1 MSIRG
6 TVEIIETGVKESVET
21 MQAVYHAKLKGCLDA
36 VELLRHQS
44 LPGTEAVGSD
54 FGDEAALFNSHG
66 FTISKED
73 ILDLITI
80 SIAFSAH
87 LAFQES

>member
-36 VELLRHQS
+36 AELLRHQS
-44 LPGTEAVGSD
+44 LPGTEAAGSN
-54 FGDEAALFNSHG
+54 FGDGRAPCNSRG
-66 FTISKED
+66 ITASKED
-73 ILDLITI
+73 IPRFII
-80 SIAFSAH
+80 IFIAFSAH
-87 LAFQES
+87 VLFQ

>member
-36 VELLRHQS
+36 AELLRHQS

-54 FGDEAALFNSHG
+54 FGDETVPRNSHG
-66 FTISKED
+66 IIASKDD
-73 ILDLITI
+73 IPGYKLSLLHFQLI
-80 SIAFSAH
+80 
-87 LAFQES
+87 

>member
-1 MSIRG
+1 MSIWS

-36 VELLRHQS
+36 AELLRHQS

-54 FGDEAALFNSHG
+54 FADETAPCNSHRI
-66 FTISKED
+66 TASKENTPGF
-73 ILDLITI
+73 III
-80 SIAFSAH
+80 FIAFSAH
-87 LAFQES
+87 PVFQQS